1 MRSGAPPVKVAR
13 MPPRCRPEP
22 ARLVHRRYTGRVA
35 EYDEVGGCHRVVY
48 DDGEEAWENL
58 CGDGRSFVVLWR
70 WENLRGR
77 TSASRELQADSEAEF
92 EAEADSE
99 AEAEV
104 EVETEA
110 EVAPPKT
117 ASQPQPK
124 RPASPVNPPSEPSQR
139 RQRGSTSEPHAQP

>member
-1 MRSGAPPVKVAR
+1 
-13 MPPRCRPEP
+13 MPPRCRPDP
-22 ARLVHRRYTGRVA
+22 ARLAHCRFEGRVTEYNEAVA
-35 EYDEVGGCHRVVY
+35 EYNEAVGCHRVVY

-77 TSASRELQADSEAEF
+77 TSASRELQADSEAE
-92 EAEADSE
+92 
-99 AEAEV
+99 AEV
-104 EVETEA
+104 ELETEA

-117 ASQPQPK
+117 ASQPQQK